1 MADRRVASALA
12 LFAVLWLAA
21 CAASPAAPP
30 DYSPEPYVKIDRP
43 AWVDDAV
50 IYQINT
56 RQFTPEGTFAAA
68 ERELPRLKALGVDI
82 LWLMPIHPIGEVN
95 RKGSL
100 GSPYSVKDYYGVNPE
115 FGTMEDFRA
124 FLDAAHAQGFHVIL
138 DWVANHTAWDNPLLE
153 QHPDWYERDW
163 QGNPHPTP
171 WTDWSD
177 IIDLDFDQPGLRQ
190 YMTQA
195 MVWWVKEVG
204 VDGFRADVAG
214 FVPLDF
220 WEELRRQLDEVKPV
234 FMLAEWDTRDLHQR
248 AFDATYGWR
257 WKEAAQRIAAGQ
269 SGAGD
274 MTGYYQSHVSSW
286 PQDALR
292 ILYISNHDQNAWDG
306 TPDEIYGEALDV
318 MTVLAFVS
326 EGIPLIYNGQEAGNP
341 KRLEFFERD
350 PIEWREHR
358 NADLFKRL
366 IALKTDNRALWNGLA
381 GGRTRPVMNDTPDQV
396 VSFTREK
403 DGNRVTG
410 VFNLSPE
417 PVVVRLTDGPIA
429 GPAVEWR
436 TGERVM
442 LALDA
447 AIDVPAWTANVYISD
462 SDTDAAQ

>member
-1 MADRRVASALA
+1 MAWLRILALA
-12 LFAVLWLAA
+12 GLWASIAA
-21 CAASPAAPP
+21 CASVPTAAPSP
-30 DYSPEPYVKIDRP
+30 DYTPRPYVQIDRP

-68 ERELPRLKALGVDI
+68 ERELPRLAELGVDI
-82 LWLMPIHPIGEVN
+82 LWLMPIHPIGETN

-115 FGTMEDFRA
+115 FGTLYDFRA

-163 QGNPHPTP
+163 QGDPHPTP

-177 IIDLDFDQPGLRQ
+177 IIDLDFTEPGLRE
-190 YMTQA
+190 YMTEV
-195 MVWWVKEVG
+195 MVWWVEEVG

-234 FMLAEWDTRDLHQR
+234 FMLAEWDTRDLHAR

-257 WKEAAQRIAAGQ
+257 WKEAAQRIAQGQ
-269 SGAGD
+269 SSAGD
-274 MTGYYQSHVSSW
+274 MTGYFQSHVSAW

-292 ILYISNHDQNAWDG
+292 MLYISNHDQNAWDG
-306 TPDEIYGEALDV
+306 TPDEIYGEALEV

-326 EGIPLIYNGQEAGNP
+326 EGIPLIYNGQEAGNE
-341 KRLEFFERD
+341 KRLEFFEKD
-350 PIEWREHR
+350 PIEWRDHP
-358 NADLFKRL
+358 NAELFKRL

-381 GGRTRPVMNDTPDQV
+381 GGRTTPVMNDKPDQV

-417 PVVVRLTDGPIA
+417 LAQVRLTNGPIA
-429 GPAVEWR
+429 GTALEWATGR
-436 TGERVM
+436 TVT
-442 LALDA
+442 LALDETIA
-447 AIDVPAWTANVYISD
+447 LRPWTANVYISN
-462 SDTDAAQ
+462 SETDAAP